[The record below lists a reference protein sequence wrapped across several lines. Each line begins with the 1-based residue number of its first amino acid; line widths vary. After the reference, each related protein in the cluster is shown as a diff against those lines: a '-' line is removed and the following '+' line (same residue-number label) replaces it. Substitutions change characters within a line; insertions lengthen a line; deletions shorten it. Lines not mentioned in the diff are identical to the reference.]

1 MIDMHLH
8 TVWSDGELTPAEL
21 SKRLSENDITHAV
34 LTDHDCVLGNDDFKK
49 YCNRLDIKTIEGC
62 ELEGFYDVD
71 NSCYLHMLCYDFKDK
86 EELNRFLEEERE
98 KRIKGIKEAIS
109 NLSNKGIIV
118 SFEEVKNMSCGRH
131 LLLNH
136 LCMLLEKKGYVDS
149 RFKAYQN
156 FLDDGSKDRIN
167 YPKTTVEELLTEIKK
182 VDGKAVLAHPKRI
195 KMNNQDKEKYV
206 KYLKELGL
214 FGIEGYYSF
223 DSKEERKFSN
233 YLAEKYDLISTVGSD
248 WHTPKEQIGF
258 GNDFVEEKHVK
269 KLVRRFFYE

>member
-21 SKRLSENDITHAV
+21 SKRLSENNITHAV

-71 NSCYLHMLCYDFKDK
+71 NSCYLHMLCYDLKDK

-223 DSKEERKFSN
+223 DSKEEREFSN